1 MFEMLHK
8 KLKSLVRI
16 GKVAFVSGGKT
27 QSLQVETTRGE
38 TLDNVKFIEP
48 YGFTAVP
55 LNGAETVVLN
65 IGANGGNPVAV
76 VAGGRV
82 FRLQEMQAGE
92 VALYTDE
99 GDRLYFKRGNTV
111 ELKTKNFIVA
121 ADESIAFQ
129 TKSFSVQASD
139 SVSVTSPAVS
149 VSGAAEISET
159 LDVAGNITGAA
170 EVADVRGPMSEV
182 RAVYDTHTHDPVT
195 GTPVQKM
202 GG

>member
-55 LNGAETVVLN
+55 LDGVETVVLN
-65 IGANGGNPVAV
+65 IGANGGNPVALV
-76 VAGGRV
+76 VGGRL
-82 FRLQEMQAGE
+82 FRLQDLKQGE

-99 GDRLYFKRGNTV
+99 GDKIHLKRGHEIAV
-111 ELKTKNFIVA
+111 KATKFVID
-121 ADESIAFQ
+121 ADEIQMNGKVSIS
-129 TKSFSVQASD
+129 K
-139 SVSVTSPAVS
+139 
-149 VSGAAEISET
+149 T
-159 LDVAGNITGAA
+159 LDVAENIKSKAEIADKTGNMTAIRT
-170 EVADVRGPMSEV
+170 
-182 RAVYDTHTHDPVT
+182 VYNAHTHKDSANAPT
-195 GTPVQKM
+195 SAPLTPM
-202 GG
+202 E

>member
-1 MFEMLHK
+1 MLEILHK

-16 GKVAFVSGGKT
+16 GKIALVSSGKT

-76 VAGGRV
+76 VAGGRL
-82 FRLQEMQAGE
+82 FRLQDLKQGE

-99 GDRLYFKRGNTV
+99 GDKIHLKRGHEIV
-111 ELKTKNFIVA
+111 LKTTKFVID
-121 ADESIAFQ
+121 ADEIQMNGKVSISK
-129 TKSFSVQASD
+129 TLNVEENIKSK
-139 SVSVTSPAVS
+139 
-149 VSGAAEISET
+149 AEIADKT
-159 LDVAGNITGAA
+159 GNMTAIRSIFDA
-170 EVADVRGPMSEV
+170 
-182 RAVYDTHTHDPVT
+182 HTHKDSTNAPT
-195 GTPVQKM
+195 TPPLTPM
-202 GG
+202 E